1 VQASVQAGAD
11 LITFSGDKLL
21 GGPQAGLIVGRKALI
36 ATLRQHPMA
45 RALRVDKLT
54 FAALDA
60 TLRSYQHGRASAEL
74 PVWQM
79 ISASVATLTARVQH
93 WQTQLQAAQITS
105 ERIAGE
111 SAVGGG
117 SLPGEVL
124 PTVLLAIKQR
134 APDAAAARLR
144 QQTPPIVCR
153 IQHNHLLFDP
163 RTVLPAQEPDLLRA
177 LLAVIE
183 R

>member
-1 VQASVQAGAD
+1 
-11 LITFSGDKLL
+11 
-21 GGPQAGLIVGRKALI
+21 
-36 ATLRQHPMA
+36 MA

-105 ERIAGE
+105 ERIQA
-111 SAVGGG
+111 SP
-117 SLPGEVL
+117 S
-124 PTVLLAIKQR
+124 
-134 APDAAAARLR
+134 R
-144 QQTPPIVCR
+144 QV
-153 IQHNHLLFDP
+153 
-163 RTVLPAQEPDLLRA
+163 ADL
-177 LLAVIE
+177 
-183 R
+183 